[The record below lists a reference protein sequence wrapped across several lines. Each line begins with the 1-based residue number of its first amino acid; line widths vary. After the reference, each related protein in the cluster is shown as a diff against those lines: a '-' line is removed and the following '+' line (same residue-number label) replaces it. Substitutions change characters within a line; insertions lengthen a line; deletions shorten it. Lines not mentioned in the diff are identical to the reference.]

1 MGDPEDPFDWYEIRR
16 RGGFAVFAQMYLEK
30 GVPYEEIVRRN
41 TTLVAEH
48 FGIHKRGRLME
59 GCYADVAV
67 IDLPNYRYPEMD
79 QMQYKTPQLNAEGC
93 DLVLCNG
100 QVELRDGE
108 LFRTYAGRV
117 LKKNEQ
123 GL

>member
-1 MGDPEDPFDWYEIRR
+1 MSSRE
-16 RGGFAVFAQMYLEK
+16 AL
-30 GVPYEEIVRRN
+30 
-41 TTLVAEH
+41 
-48 FGIHKRGRLME
+48 
-59 GCYADVAV
+59 
-67 IDLPNYRYPEMD
+67 D